1 MLFHLSIDADQP
13 EHVARVLA
21 ELWAGEALPFPPVIE
36 GSWVAMSGDDR
47 GTIVEVYPRGTEL
60 REGPGAADSFGMIGS
75 NGNRSATHFAM
86 ATAMTVD
93 QVLAIT
99 KREGW
104 PAKVCLRGGV
114 FGVIEI
120 FVEGARMIEVLTPE
134 MQRQYVGAMTI
145 DNWRAMLA
153 APRLAERHA
162 LAA

>member
-1 MLFHLSIDADQP
+1 MLFHLSIDADRP

-21 ELWAGEALPFPPVIE
+21 ELWGGEAMPFPPVIA
-36 GSWVAMSGDDR
+36 GSWVAMAGDDR

-60 REGPGAADSFGMIGS
+60 ERADGAADSYGVIGS

-93 QVLAIT
+93 AVLAVAA
-99 KREGW
+99 REEW
-104 PAKVCLRGGV
+104 PAAVCLRGGV

-120 FVEGARMIEVLTPE
+120 FVEGTRMIEVLTPE
-134 MQRQYVGAMTI
+134 MQRQYLAAMTI

-153 APRLAERHA
+153 GGPPA